1 VFSFWRRFVYI
12 EVDAARPDAEA
23 VVVRLRP
30 TPTGRHGTGLSW
42 TFFGRSSG
50 CSRCRRWS
58 NGAPGVLDELR
69 QVSAD
74 APEKDRVPIRI
85 VVVDDHPLVLRG
97 VESLLEAC
105 KDFEVVGSCSTGAD
119 AVAAIHRHRPE
130 IVLLD
135 LKLPDKPGLVV
146 LREIQDVEPAPRVVL
161 LTALIT
167 EDELI
172 QALRLGVRGVVLKEM
187 AARLLVE
194 SIRRVHAGG
203 QWLEKDSAA
212 RAIAKLLRREA
223 AARGPTAFLTPR
235 EIEIVQLVAAGLSNR
250 QIAERLS
257 IVEGTVKVHL
267 HNIYEKLDVA
277 RREELIQYARE
288 HELL

>member
-1 VFSFWRRFVYI
+1 
-12 EVDAARPDAEA
+12 
-23 VVVRLRP
+23 
-30 TPTGRHGTGLSW
+30 
-42 TFFGRSSG
+42 
-50 CSRCRRWS
+50 
-58 NGAPGVLDELR
+58 VLDELR